1 MNAGNWIELIA
12 LLVTILGGGG
22 VGVSKLTRIAVTIEA
37 AGKTLEALGKMLE
50 SADSVA
56 AAHTAQLA
64 VHEVR
69 LAAAEAQLQRKP

>member
-1 MNAGNWIELIA
+1 VNAGNWIELAA

-22 VGVSKLTRIAVTIEA
+22 VGVGKLTRIAVTIEN
-37 AGKTLEALGKMLE
+37 AGKTLEALGKTLE

-69 LAAAEAQLQRKP
+69 LTAVEGQLQHRP